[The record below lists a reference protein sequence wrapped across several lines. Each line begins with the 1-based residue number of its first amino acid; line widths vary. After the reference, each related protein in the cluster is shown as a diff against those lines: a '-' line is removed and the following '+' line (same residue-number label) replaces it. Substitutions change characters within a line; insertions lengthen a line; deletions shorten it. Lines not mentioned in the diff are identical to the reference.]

1 MSFQSQVEEKVE
13 SMSTARN
20 SQRQEPLDL
29 DRIAWKIIEELQQD
43 GRLSWAELGRR
54 VGLTTPAVAE
64 RVYRLE
70 KLGVIRG
77 FHADINLERLGMPI
91 LIFVRIS
98 IGGPES
104 LVRTFQSQVKNWQ
117 EVLECHRVTGS
128 DSFIVKARV
137 VSVEHLERFL
147 DKMGHFGTTSTA
159 TVLSSPVL
167 QRTLPEKVIK
177 QFHSEL
183 NASRTFAAIWPIRGS
198 AAFVDNQRFL
208 E

>member
-1 MSFQSQVEEKVE
+1 
-13 SMSTARN
+13 MSTSRY
-20 SQRQEPLDL
+20 SHRHEPAEL
-29 DRIAWKIIEELQQD
+29 DRIAWKIVEELQRD

-77 FHADINLERLGMPI
+77 FHADISLERLGMPI
-91 LIFVRIS
+91 LIFVRLS
-98 IGGPES
+98 MAGPEQ
-104 LVRTFQSQVKNWQ
+104 LVRAFQKQVKTWE

-147 DKMGHFGTTSTA
+147 DRLGHFGTTSTA

-167 QRTLPEKVIK
+167 QRIITEKVIE
-177 QFHSEL
+177 QFHHGE
-183 NASRTFAAIWPIRGS
+183 
-198 AAFVDNQRFL
+198 
-208 E
+208 

>member
-1 MSFQSQVEEKVE
+1 MPTS
-13 SMSTARN
+13 RYGH
-20 SQRQEPLDL
+20 RYEPAELDC
-29 DRIAWKIIEELQQD
+29 IAWKIVEELQRD

-70 KLGVIRG
+70 NLGVIRG
-77 FHADINLERLGMPI
+77 FHADISLERLGMPI
-91 LIFVRIS
+91 LIFVRLS
-98 IGGPES
+98 MAGPDS
-104 LVRTFQSQVKNWQ
+104 LVRAFQKQVKTWE

-147 DKMGHFGTTSTA
+147 DKLGHFGTTSTA

-167 QRTLPEKVIK
+167 KRIFTEKVIE
-177 QFHSEL
+177 QFHQGE
-183 NASRTFAAIWPIRGS
+183 
-198 AAFVDNQRFL
+198 
-208 E
+208 

>member
-1 MSFQSQVEEKVE
+1 MTE
-13 SMSTARN
+13 SRPEIPRTSRN
-20 SQRQEPLDL
+20 SPRPEPVDL
-29 DRIAWKIIEELQQD
+29 DRIAWRILEELQQNA
-43 GRLSWAELGRR
+43 RLSWAELGRR

-98 IGGPES
+98 IGGAES
-104 LVRTFQSQVKNWQ
+104 LVRTFQAQIKNWQ

-137 VSVEHLERFL
+137 VSMEHLERFL
-147 DKMGHFGTTSTA
+147 DRMGHYGATSTA
-159 TVLSSPVL
+159 TVLSSPVEN
-167 QRTLPEKVIK
+167 RVVSEKIMD
-177 QFHSEL
+177 QFH
-183 NASRTFAAIWPIRGS
+183 RG
-198 AAFVDNQRFL
+198 

>member
-1 MSFQSQVEEKVE
+1 MIYFLKKEMLKSFQLKANRKDGP
-13 SMSTARN
+13 MSATRN
-20 SQRQEPLDL
+20 SPRQEPLDL
-29 DRIAWKIIEELQQD
+29 DRIAWRIIEELQQD
-43 GRLSWAELGRR
+43 ARLSWAELGRR

-98 IGGPES
+98 IGGSES
-104 LVRTFQSQVKNWQ
+104 LVRTFQLQVKNWH

-137 VSVEHLERFL
+137 VSMEHLERFL
-147 DKMGHFGTTSTA
+147 DRMGHYGTTSTA

-167 QRTLPEKVIK
+167 KRTMTEKVIE
-177 QFHSEL
+177 QFYAGE
-183 NASRTFAAIWPIRGS
+183 
-198 AAFVDNQRFL
+198 
-208 E
+208 

>member
-1 MSFQSQVEEKVE
+1 MSA
-13 SMSTARN
+13 TRN
-20 SQRQEPLDL
+20 SQRQEPVDL
-29 DRIAWKIIEELQQD
+29 DRIAWRIVEELQQD
-43 GRLSWAELGRR
+43 ARLSWAELGRR

-77 FHADINLERLGMPI
+77 FHADIDLERLGMPI

-98 IGGPES
+98 IGGSES
-104 LVRTFQSQVKNWQ
+104 LVRTFQLQLKNWQ

-147 DKMGHFGTTSTA
+147 DRMGHFGTTSTA

-167 QRTLPEKVIK
+167 KRTITEKVIE
-177 QFHSEL
+177 QFYGVE
-183 NASRTFAAIWPIRGS
+183 
-198 AAFVDNQRFL
+198 
-208 E
+208 